1 MLHLSKILSIS
12 CLTFIDLKIMPGSEH
27 KYVEVTGDL
36 GVVVEK
42 KLLKHKKE
50 RCEGLKCLTAF
61 QTDRHL
67 DQNRPV
73 TS

>member
-42 KLLKHKKE
+42 KLLKHKKSDVK
-50 RCEGLKCLTAF
+50 G
-61 QTDRHL
+61 
-67 DQNRPV
+67 
-73 TS
+73 